1 MFKLNLAL
9 GAQSFKNISII
20 ELPTILQMIAD
31 NNALIRFAGLY
42 LLSKII
48 KQCNGKIQGELFF
61 NKEFMTLLVV
71 QMT

>member
-9 GAQSFKNISII
+9 GAQSFKNIEII

-48 KQCNGKIQGELFF
+48 KQCNGKI
-61 NKEFMTLLVV
+61 
-71 QMT
+71 